1 MNNREHKSSSS
12 SSRDRC
18 TPHRF
23 IPYNTPD
30 ATSPLPTPRLVDSR
44 LINSSSAPLF
54 TLFTTTEL
62 EVLRASP
69 ACHALTGYHAHQYAN
84 SSLLDWLHPLDRHL
98 IEMERTRLI
107 TVPFVHAPLQSERDM
122 EAAITRR
129 SESELLS
136 PAEGMGTP
144 FPNQNVRIA
153 HSGNHFS
160 LFNIRLHLGG
170 GLGASLWREETLGRI
185 YLVVSCLLI
194 TPHTNTLPLEF
205 TAHRPSPIPPPTPF
219 SSAQASAEGLP
230 SFSCIAAVA
239 DAASQV
245 ETTSHASPSNYSS
258 DPPAQSLPATSTT
271 QAYSNYSQ
279 NICTSSAYLPRPR
292 SHSQHG
298 AYRQPLIGPG
308 RFPCFCPSAGR
319 TLVAE
324 VLQSPP
330 SSSVPPSLR
339 TSIAD
344 QSVHGDEW
352 GCHTPSKWAPL

>member
-279 NICTSSAYLPRPR
+279 NICTSSFYLPPPR
-292 SHSQHG
+292 SHSQPG
-298 AYRQPLIGPG
+298 AYRSG
-308 RFPCFCPSAGR
+308 RLPRLASSAGR
-319 TLVAE
+319 ILFAK

-330 SSSVPPSLR
+330 SSSVLPSSTNAYSR
-339 TSIAD
+339 PVGAR
-344 QSVHGDEW
+344 G
-352 GCHTPSKWAPL
+352 